1 MKLVSIILPTYNGA
15 NYIKDA
21 LDSILKQTYTN
32 WELIIVD
39 DCSTDNTLEIIQE
52 YAQKDNRIKIITNNT
67 NKKLP
72 ASLNIGFEA
81 AHGEYFTWTSDDN
94 MYKENAIEY
103 MADFLD
109 KNTDVDLVS
118 CNFDFINED
127 GSYNNTF
134 TNLVKNR
141 CPLQLVKQCNVGACF
156 MYRKGIAQKVGK
168 YNTDMFC
175 AEDYD
180 YWCRVAIAGN
190 IAYSNENLYKY
201 KLNPQSLTATK
212 QQTIKEKTLAVQ
224 QKYKKFLIVKYKK
237 INKNFYLYQ
246 ILLPQISS
254 FIYSKQEFKNKT
266 KYKILSIKVTH
277 HKDYFKNKLAIWG
290 WWQGEN
296 LGDQWIKKCM
306 KRLFPYAVFI
316 DTDEKRLN
324 EAAFVICGGGGL
336 WIDDVHKTFKQ
347 NLKIPFGIIGLGA
360 EFPYPD
366 DSAKTIKNNAEF
378 FFVRD
383 KYSLDCMHINAIAP
397 SRDITFAFPLKWEE
411 ETDIDTNNL
420 FFVWR
425 DGKNFYEQK
434 RDNFITYGK
443 YKDNYSE
450 FVSIIEQNFKNIKY
464 DDFQVYQDNIEERI
478 KNAGFVISGRYHG
491 IIAAIQKGI
500 PCIGIDICPKIRA
513 LMKDCNLEEY
523 CIKMEEVNKLDFLI
537 KKAKQNVSEIRE
549 KQHKY
554 RQQAIDII
562 QKDINAAKNKINKYI
577 KPF

>member
-32 WELIIVD
+32 WEVIIVD

-201 KLNPQSLTATK
+201 RLNPQSLTATK

-224 QKYKKFLIVKYKK
+224 NKYKKDLIKLYKFK
-237 INKNFYLYQ
+237 HPKFYLKN
-246 ILLPQISS
+246 ILLKDTIS
-254 FIYSKQEFKNKT
+254 FIYSKEKLENK
-266 KYKILSIKVTH
+266 KVFKILGIKISINKRTKD
-277 HKDYFKNKLAIWG
+277 KDYLTS
-290 WWQGEN
+290 
-296 LGDQWIKKCM
+296 
-306 KRLFPYAVFI
+306 V
-316 DTDEKRLN
+316 
-324 EAAFVICGGGGL
+324 
-336 WIDDVHKTFKQ
+336 
-347 NLKIPFGIIGLGA
+347 
-360 EFPYPD
+360 
-366 DSAKTIKNNAEF
+366 
-378 FFVRD
+378 
-383 KYSLDCMHINAIAP
+383 
-397 SRDITFAFPLKWEE
+397 
-411 ETDIDTNNL
+411 
-420 FFVWR
+420 
-425 DGKNFYEQK
+425 
-434 RDNFITYGK
+434 
-443 YKDNYSE
+443 
-450 FVSIIEQNFKNIKY
+450 
-464 DDFQVYQDNIEERI
+464 
-478 KNAGFVISGRYHG
+478 
-491 IIAAIQKGI
+491 
-500 PCIGIDICPKIRA
+500 
-513 LMKDCNLEEY
+513 
-523 CIKMEEVNKLDFLI
+523 
-537 KKAKQNVSEIRE
+537 
-549 KQHKY
+549 
-554 RQQAIDII
+554 
-562 QKDINAAKNKINKYI
+562 
-577 KPF
+577 KPFIP